1 MMLNSVVAVV
11 ENRNRDSD
19 HLPLCQSEI
28 AVTVHQ
34 AVVKGHEGPQ
44 SGRIQTVGLDDIIY
58 TTPGAHRAF
67 IDFGDEAG
75 GFVFGNSLN
84 PGHVWC
90 QYSVNIDQ

>member
-19 HLPLCQSEI
+19 HLPLRQSEI

-44 SGRIQTVGLDDIIY
+44 SGRIQTVGLNNIIH
-58 TTPGAHRAF
+58 TAPGAHRAF
-67 IDFGDEAG
+67 INFGDEAG

-84 PGHVWC
+84 PGH
-90 QYSVNIDQ
+90 I